1 MTVAQQSISSTQRL
15 RVRVRG
21 TVQGVGFRPYVYD
34 LAQRYQLGGFVFND
48 AEGVLIEIEGARVP
62 EFVRALRHEAP
73 LLARID
79 AVETEAAAPSGETHF
94 AIAASG
100 EGRVT
105 TPIAADAAT
114 CERCLDDLFDPSCR
128 FHLYPFVNCT
138 HCGPRYT
145 LTRRLPYDRANTS
158 MAAFSMCADCAG
170 DYRTPGNRRFHAEP
184 IACPNCGPRL
194 SHSIDEIVAALIAG
208 KIVAVKS
215 LGGYQLLCDARSE
228 QAVASLRRR
237 KNRDAK
243 PFAVMAA
250 SIASLDGV
258 ADSDAI
264 ERQLLGSIERPIVLL
279 KSRHTL
285 AASVAPGL
293 AHLGVMLPYTPLHH
307 LLFHSVL
314 GKPAGRAWQDAAC
327 GLVLV
332 ATSANPGSEPLV
344 VDDDEA
350 HRRLAGIADLI
361 VTHDRAIVIGA
372 DDSVAVVIDG
382 APALIRRARGYA
394 PRPIRL
400 AREVPTVVAVGGH
413 LKVTVTVTRGREAF
427 VSQHIGDLGS
437 ADSIRY
443 FEQTVAHLL
452 DILDVEPVAVA
463 HDRHPDYASTRFAEA
478 QRWPALAIQ
487 HHHAHVGAI
496 AAEHGVEGPLLG
508 LVLDGFGYGENGASW
523 GGELLLCDDAGFK
536 RVGHLS
542 SLPMP
547 GGDIA
552 AREPWR
558 MAAAAL
564 HALGRDD
571 EIAGRFA
578 GHRHAAQI
586 AQLLRQQSGAPTT
599 TTSAGRLF
607 DAVSGLLG
615 TIAVQ
620 GYEGQAAM
628 ELEARVRRVRIDRA
642 GWTIDDGVV
651 SFLPLLEILASPGF
665 DAIVGAELF
674 HGTFAAAMVDLVT
687 RVANARGLGAV
698 ALCGGCFLNRIL
710 AEEIAAGLAAAG
722 IKPLTARAVPPNDG
736 GLSLGQAWI
745 AAGIVGQQQAS
756 SSRAPIGSQPE
767 CV

>member
-1 MTVAQQSISSTQRL
+1 MIVAQQSIPSTQRL

-21 TVQGVGFRPYVYD
+21 TVQGVGFRPYVYG
-34 LAQRYQLGGFVFND
+34 LAQRYELGGFVFND

-62 EFVRALRHEAP
+62 EFVRALRREAP

-100 EGRVT
+100 EGRVA

-114 CERCLDDLFDPSCR
+114 CERCLDDLFDPSSR

-145 LTRRLPYDRANTS
+145 LTRRLPYDRVNTS
-158 MAAFSMCADCAG
+158 MAAFPMCVDCAR
-170 DYRTPGNRRFHAEP
+170 DYRDPGNRRFHAEP

-194 SHSIDEIVAALIAG
+194 SHGIDEIVAALIAG

-215 LGGYQLLCDARSE
+215 LGGFQLLCDARYE
-228 QAVASLRRR
+228 QAVASLRTR

-243 PFAVMAA
+243 PFAVMVA
-250 SIASLDGV
+250 SIASVDAV
-258 ADSDAI
+258 ADSDGI

-285 AASVAPGL
+285 AVSVAPGL

-307 LLFHSVL
+307 LLFHAAV
-314 GKPAGRAWQDAAC
+314 GKPTGRDWQDAAC
-327 GLVLV
+327 ELVLV
-332 ATSANPGSEPLV
+332 ATSANPGGEPLV
-344 VDDDEA
+344 IDDDDA
-350 HRRLAGIADLI
+350 RRRLGGIADII
-361 VTHDRAIVIGA
+361 VTHDRAIVIRA
-372 DDSVAVVIDG
+372 DDSVAAVIDG

-394 PRPIRL
+394 PRPIKL
-400 AREVPTVVAVGGH
+400 ARDVPAVLAVGGH
-413 LKVTVTVTRGREAF
+413 LKATVTVTRGREAF

-437 ADSIRY
+437 AESVRY

-452 DILDVEPVAVA
+452 DILDVEPVAIA
-463 HDRHPDYASTRFAEA
+463 HDRHPDFASTRFAEA
-478 QRWPALAIQ
+478 QRWPAVAVQ
-487 HHHAHVGAI
+487 HHHAHIGAI
-496 AAEHGVEGPLLG
+496 AAEYGIDGPLLG
-508 LVLDGFGYGENGASW
+508 LVLDGFGYGEDGASW
-523 GGELLLCDDAGFK
+523 GGELLLCDNASFR

-542 SLPMP
+542 PLAMP

-564 HALGRDD
+564 HALGRDA

-578 GHRHAAQI
+578 GRPYAVQI
-586 AQLLRQQSGAPTT
+586 ARLLKLPGAPM

-607 DAVSGLLG
+607 DAVAGLLG
-615 TIAVQ
+615 TSMTQ
-620 GYEGQAAM
+620 RYEGQAAM

-651 SFLPLLEILASPGF
+651 SLLPLLEQLAAPGLNPV
-665 DAIVGAELF
+665 DGAELF

-687 RVANARGLGAV
+687 RSARAHGLRAV
-698 ALCGGCFLNRIL
+698 ALGGGCFLNRIL
-710 AEEIAAGLAAAG
+710 TTEMRAGLLAAG
-722 IKPLTARAVPPNDG
+722 IQPLTARAVPPNDG

-745 AAGIVGQQQAS
+745 AAGILDQQQAS
-756 SSRAPIGSQPE
+756 ASHTLTGSLPE

>member
-1 MTVAQQSISSTQRL
+1 MTVAQHSIPSTPRL

-21 TVQGVGFRPYVYD
+21 TVQGVGFRPYVYG
-34 LAQRYQLGGFVFND
+34 LARRYELGGFVCND
-48 AEGVLIEIEGARVP
+48 ADGVLIEIEGARVP
-62 EFVRALRHEAP
+62 EFVRALRREAP
-73 LLARID
+73 PLARID
-79 AVETEAAAPSGETHF
+79 AVETETAAASGDTHF

-100 EGRVT
+100 EGPAT

-114 CERCLDDLFDPSCR
+114 CERCLDDLFDPSSR

-138 HCGPRYT
+138 DCGPRYT
-145 LTRRLPYDRANTS
+145 LTRRLPYDRLNTS

-170 DYRTPGNRRFHAEP
+170 DYRSPGNRRFHAEP
-184 IACPNCGPRL
+184 IACPNCGPKL
-194 SHSIDEIVAALIAG
+194 SHGIDDIVAALVGG

-215 LGGYQLLCDARSE
+215 LGGFQLLCDARNE
-228 QAVASLRRR
+228 QAVASLRAR

-243 PFAVMAA
+243 PFAVMVA
-250 SIASLDGV
+250 SIASVDGI

-279 KSRHTL
+279 KSRSAL

-307 LLFHSVL
+307 LLFHAVF
-314 GKPAGRAWQDAAC
+314 GKPDKRAWQDEAC
-327 GLVLV
+327 DLVLV
-332 ATSANPGSEPLV
+332 ATSANPGGEPLV
-344 VDDDEA
+344 IDDDDA
-350 HRRLAGIADLI
+350 QRRLAGIADLI
-361 VTHDRAIVIGA
+361 VTHDRAIVVRA

-400 AREVPTVVAVGGH
+400 ARDVPSVLAVGGH
-413 LKVTVTVTRGREAF
+413 LKATVTVTRGREAF

-487 HHHAHVGAI
+487 HHHAHVAAI
-496 AAEHGVEGPLLG
+496 AAENGVEGPLLG
-508 LVLDGFGYGENGASW
+508 LVLDGFGYGENGANW
-523 GGELLLCDDAGFK
+523 GGELLLCDDASFT

-542 SLPMP
+542 PLPMP

-578 GHRHAAQI
+578 GHRYAGQI
-586 AQLLRQQSGAPTT
+586 TQLLRQQSATPA

-607 DAVSGLLG
+607 DAVAGLLG
-615 TIAVQ
+615 TSVVQ
-620 GYEGQAAM
+620 HYEGQAAM
-628 ELEARVRRVRIDRA
+628 ELEARVRRVRVDRA
-642 GWTIDDGVV
+642 GWTIDNGAV
-651 SFLPLLEILASPGF
+651 SFLPLLELLASPGF
-665 DAIVGAELF
+665 DATVGAELF
-674 HGTFAAAMVDLVT
+674 HGSFAAAMVDLVT
-687 RVANARGLGAV
+687 RAANAHGLGAV
-698 ALCGGCFLNRIL
+698 ALGGGCFLNRVL
-710 AEEIAAGLAAAG
+710 AKEMRAGLLAAG
-722 IKPLTARAVPPNDG
+722 IEPLTARAVPPNDA
-736 GLSLGQAWI
+736 GLSLGQAWV
-745 AAGIVGQQQAS
+745 AAGILNQQHVRAS
-756 SSRAPIGSQPE
+756 GALIGSRPE